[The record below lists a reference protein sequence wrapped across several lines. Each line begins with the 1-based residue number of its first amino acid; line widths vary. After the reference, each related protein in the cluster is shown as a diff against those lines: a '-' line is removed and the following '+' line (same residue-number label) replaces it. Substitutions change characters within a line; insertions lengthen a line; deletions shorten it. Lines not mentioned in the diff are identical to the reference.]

1 MHVPADKWRKLDAKA
16 VEVTFVGYELGSKG
30 YQL

>member
-16 VEVTFVGYELGSKG
+16 LKVMFVGYESGSKG